1 MSVIHIIEVYEWIK
15 MRSVQK
21 VRGLMKKKKDLMV
34 SSEEVGQVQQGP
46 SRSVLLIHTELE
58 LRSFLL
64 EEITCSLQLE
74 VFGFVFYPVLSYV

>member
-58 LRSFLL
+58 LRRFLL
-64 EEITCSLQLE
+64 EEITCSLQLD